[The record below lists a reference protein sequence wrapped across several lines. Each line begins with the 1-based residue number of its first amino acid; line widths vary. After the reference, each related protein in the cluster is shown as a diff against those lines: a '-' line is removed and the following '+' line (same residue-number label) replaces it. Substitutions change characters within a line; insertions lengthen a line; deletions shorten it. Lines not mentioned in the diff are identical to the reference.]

1 MSQDRAD
8 LIQQS
13 SGSIYGQVYDDLMLR
28 TFTGKSL
35 SSQLVISSFFDV
47 FIMVT
52 VCHTYMFDVIF
63 ELLYRCNRRTII
75 VYFNR

>member
-35 SSQLVISSFFDV
+35 PSQLVITSFFDV
-47 FIMVT
+47 FIKVT
-52 VCHTYMFDVIF
+52 ACKHVTHTSSMLYPNSCISVI
-63 ELLYRCNRRTII
+63 
-75 VYFNR
+75 

>member
-28 TFTGKSL
+28 TFTGKRL
-35 SSQLVISSFFDV
+35 QSQLVITSFFDV
-47 FIMVT
+47 LIKVT
-52 VCHTYMFDVIF
+52 ACKNVTHTGLM
-63 ELLYRCNRRTII
+63 LYPN
-75 VYFNR
+75 YFSVS